1 MFRFPFLD
9 VRRQF
14 AAAVGFQF
22 LYHIR
27 AELGNQAEDMLSG
40 EVLKAQPIH
49 GIADRHIAGE
59 AQQPFVHILR
69 AQLRPHGARRENRKT
84 ILPLSDLKVPILH
97 LLFDVLP

>member
-14 AAAVGFQF
+14 AAAVGFQL
-22 LYHIR
+22 LYHVG
-27 AELGNQAEDMLSG
+27 AELGNQAEDMLGG
-40 EVLKAQPIH
+40 EVLEAQPVH
-49 GIADRHIAGE
+49 GIADRRIAGE
-59 AQQPFVHILR
+59 AQKPSVHILR
-69 AQLRPHGARRENRKT
+69 AQLRPHGARRKGRKE